1 MQKPSLFPSLAH
13 TRYAFTPLNNSTT
26 KLRQELILAQTRI
39 LELED
44 RVLAVKTEQ
53 ADAVALLGQAE
64 LVLEEKIAYI
74 IELDRTLNGRIR
86 ELEEECDRKSAEI
99 DLRGEA
105 LHQAREEDQKNR
117 ASRDE
122 IIADLSARLETSNQ
136 ETNRAHE
143 IAGEVNQ
150 QLTQSTE
157 EVARL
162 KEEMLKTTNELSGER
177 ENLAELR
184 ATIAALK
191 TRNSDCQI
199 TLQSTQSSLDDAQSE
214 SKSAHEMIRQIRESA
229 LWRWSKLWRAW
240 FGPKV

>member
-1 MQKPSLFPSLAH
+1 M
-13 TRYAFTPLNNSTT
+13 
-26 KLRQELILAQTRI
+26 
-39 LELED
+39 LE
-44 RVLAVKTEQ
+44 VKTEQ

-105 LHQAREEDQKNR
+105 LNQAREEDQKNR

-122 IIADLSARLETSNQ
+122 IIADLSARLEASNQ

-157 EVARL
+157 EVARVK
-162 KEEMLKTTNELSGER
+162 KETLDTAKELAAER
-177 ENLAELR
+177 EVIQELR
-184 ATIAALK
+184 AAVAALK
-191 TRNSDCQI
+191 TQTSDYQT
-199 TLQSTQSSLDDAQSE
+199 TLQSTQSALDDAQSE
-214 SKSAHEMIRQIRESA
+214 SKSTQRVIRSNLAKTIFAS
-229 LWRWSKLWRAW
+229 RA
-240 FGPKV
+240 GS